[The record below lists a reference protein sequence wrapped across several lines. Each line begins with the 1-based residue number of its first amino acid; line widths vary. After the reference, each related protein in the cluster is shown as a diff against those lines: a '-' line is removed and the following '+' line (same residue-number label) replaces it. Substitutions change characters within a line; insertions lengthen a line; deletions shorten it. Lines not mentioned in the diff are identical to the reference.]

1 MFVLCSFVVVFLVLA
16 SFPTQNFLDVL
27 LSIIMGISIFFK
39 SSFIDIV
46 CVLFLPQDASLFEN
60 KCEWV
65 CTDMSKIHLPSV
77 VLSRVTPK

>member
-1 MFVLCSFVVVFLVLA
+1 MCCVPLLLFFQSWLGFHSEFFRCSIEYHHGYF
-16 SFPTQNFLDVL
+16 N
-27 LSIIMGISIFFK
+27 FFK
-39 SSFIDIV
+39 SNFIYIV
-46 CVLFLPQDASLFEN
+46 CVFLNQDASLFED